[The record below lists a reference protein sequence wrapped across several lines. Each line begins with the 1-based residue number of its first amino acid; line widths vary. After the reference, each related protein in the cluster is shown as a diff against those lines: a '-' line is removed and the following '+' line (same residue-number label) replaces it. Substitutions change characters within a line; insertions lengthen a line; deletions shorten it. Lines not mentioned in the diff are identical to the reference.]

1 MNHNPYARL
10 MLVEDDERLAQ
21 LTAEYLER
29 EGYHVDIVGD
39 GGEASREIP
48 AQQPDLV
55 ILDVMLPGQDG
66 LAVCRQVRPAY
77 SGPIILLTARDQ
89 IMDEILGLEVGADDY
104 LAKPVAPERLLA
116 RVRAHL
122 RRIRE
127 FSGQGEG
134 AQSDLRS
141 SDGPI
146 DPRPSVDR
154 VLVLEESDREA
165 WCQGRKLDL
174 TRPQYDLLALFLA
187 HPGKVL
193 SREDISGGLRGVP
206 YDGYSR
212 HIDILVSGLRQAIG
226 VKEVIKTVRNRG
238 YMLVRHW
245 PEAD

>member
-39 GGEASREIP
+39 GAEAAREIP

-77 SGPIILLTARDQ
+77 SGSIILLTARDQ

-127 FSGQGEG
+127 FSGQGKDSQPASG
-134 AQSDLRS
+134 ASAADK
-141 SDGPI
+141 
-146 DPRPSVDR
+146 RPSVDQ
-154 VLVLEESDREA
+154 VLTLEESDREA
-165 WCQGRKLDL
+165 WCRGRKLDL
-174 TRPQYDLLALFLA
+174 TRPQYELLALFLA

-245 PEAD
+245 PSED